1 MLSRLTRTTGRQRNH
16 ANPQVTDTTGYR
28 HQGILADYT
37 LLPVRRSLAKRF
49 KGPFGEKRRSISGI
63 VIDTDQFKQTK
74 AGG

>member
-1 MLSRLTRTTGRQRNH
+1 MICNIAAIGTT
-16 ANPQVTDTTGYR
+16 TYKMGYR

-37 LLPVRRSLAKRF
+37 LLPVRRSLAKRL
-49 KGPFGEKRRSISGI
+49 KGPFGI

>member
-1 MLSRLTRTTGRQRNH
+1 VAKYSQIGKRADLPSG
-16 ANPQVTDTTGYR
+16 

-74 AGG
+74 E

>member
-1 MLSRLTRTTGRQRNH
+1 MICNIAAIGITTYKKTTKSCQPTR
-16 ANPQVTDTTGYR
+16 YR

-49 KGPFGEKRRSISGI
+49 KGSFGEKRRSISGI
-63 VIDTDQFKQTK
+63 VIDTDKFKQTK